1 MLKSQ
6 QFVTLASLSLILAN
20 NVTGTQYKKEIPETS
35 TFSLHL
41 KCSYSFLSSIIFY
54 FKEEIKSFYFF
65 IYIFI
70 FFSFLFIITLFFF
83 YFQNI
88 NQMDQSFS
96 IKSIGYLF

>member
-41 KCSYSFLSSIIFY
+41 KFSYSFLSSIIFY
-54 FKEEIKSFYFF
+54 LKEGIKSFYFF
-65 IYIFI
+65 YI
-70 FFSFLFIITLFFF
+70 FFSFLFVIDSILFLFPKYKSNGSEFF
-83 YFQNI
+83 
-88 NQMDQSFS
+88 NQKHWVF
-96 IKSIGYLF
+96 ILN

>member
-41 KCSYSFLSSIIFY
+41 KFSYSFLSSIIFY
-54 FKEEIKSFYFF
+54 LKEGIKSFYFF
-65 IYIFI
+65 IS
-70 FFSFLFIITLFFF
+70 SFLSCL
-83 YFQNI
+83 
-88 NQMDQSFS
+88 
-96 IKSIGYLF
+96 L